1 MKTQRAVR
9 PPYCGSRPGAPTTK
23 GGAQHGHCRA
33 GTLPAR
39 ERCLLR
45 VPSHHSAR
53 NQISRMQVKR
63 NVSRC
68 FFCEL
73 ALPANIPAPQ
83 CRVVRS
89 NHRMT
94 LTKVSCPRSSA
105 TPAPMHPSASGRD
118 HLYTYQSTAS
128 NAGSPARF
136 RRRLPGH
143 VSPASFAAAPA
154 HVLSVVD
161 GAESL
166 PSAPSLGLSHVRI
179 CPGYMDGWSASRS
192 TLGSA
197 AATGGFLHA
206 EWAVSAQRR

>member
-118 HLYTYQSTAS
+118 LLYTSKHSQQCRLTCPLPPPTAGPCF
-128 NAGSPARF
+128 AGLFRRGACSCAVCRR
-136 RRRLPGH
+136 RRRL
-143 VSPASFAAAPA
+143 ASF
-154 HVLSVVD
+154 
-161 GAESL
+161 GAF
-166 PSAPSLGLSHVRI
+166 LGPVPRADMPWI
-179 CPGYMDGWSASRS
+179 YGW
-192 TLGSA
+192 L
-197 AATGGFLHA
+197 
-206 EWAVSAQRR
+206 VSI